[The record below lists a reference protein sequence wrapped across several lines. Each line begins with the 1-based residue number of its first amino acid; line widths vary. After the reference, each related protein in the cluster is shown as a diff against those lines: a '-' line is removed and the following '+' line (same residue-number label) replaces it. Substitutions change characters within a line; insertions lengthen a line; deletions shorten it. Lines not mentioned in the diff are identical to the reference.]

1 MRIFFA
7 VMTCALVLVPAGAQ
21 ERVQDRETAAAAP
34 SGAWSRYIPSK
45 QRKDVVKHSARAA
58 GFGAMMSGR
67 ITAAIW
73 LTDKTAR
80 AIVSDAIDEERIDA
94 SEAERR
100 YQSLRVPDKYALL
113 IYVDALKGGGL
124 GGYTQTTAE
133 ELKGSIDDK
142 RLFLQK
148 EKDKKAFSRGELLP
162 EPFTFTLNGRRVDKA
177 YIALFPKQTESG
189 VALLGSLD
197 EKLELVYFFI
207 DKEIKLKFEPKK
219 LVPIAGEL

>member
-1 MRIFFA
+1 MRSIIA
-7 VMTCALVLVPAGAQ
+7 ITLCALALPPVLAQ
-21 ERVQDRETAAAAP
+21 ERVQDREAAAP
-34 SGAWSRYIPSK
+34 SGTWSRYVPKKS
-45 QRKDVVKHSARAA
+45 RKDTFKETSKAA
-58 GFGAMMSGR
+58 GFGALMSGR

-94 SEAERR
+94 AEAERR

-124 GGYTQTTAE
+124 GGYSQASAE
-133 ELKGSIDDK
+133 DLKGTIDDR

-148 EKDKKAFSRGELLP
+148 EKDKKAFSRGELMP
-162 EPFTFTLNGRRVDKA
+162 EPFAFTLNGRRVDRA

-189 VALLGSLD
+189 VELLGSLD
-197 EKLELVYFFI
+197 EKLELIYFFI